1 MYLQL
6 LRRLEDNSCYSLRK
20 RSRIERVYF
29 YKLIHMVPITI
40 IFHASLYSHNITFF
54 FCLSSFASNVIYYVL
69 FLLYVVIVGKQA
81 SKMWTL
87 QLALKVPSLHSEG
100 SKGYIAIKPIRLSS
114 QLGSSH
120 CLSLQGWGDEESI
133 WLDSVF
139 RIGTQYEHAVNS
151 NVSPIQL
158 SYEGQLF
165 IRYSLL

>member
-6 LRRLEDNSCYSLRK
+6 LSRLEDNSCYSLRK
-20 RSRIERVYF
+20 RSRIEKVYF
-29 YKLIHMVPITI
+29 YKLIHTVPITI
-40 IFHASLYSHNITFF
+40 IFHASLYPHNITFF
-54 FCLSSFASNVIYYVL
+54 FCLSSFTSNVIYYVL
-69 FLLYVVIVGKQA
+69 VLLCVVIVGKQG

-100 SKGYIAIKPIRLSS
+100 SKGHIAVKPIRLSS

-120 CLSLQGWGDEESI
+120 CLSLQGWGNEESI

-139 RIGTQYEHAVNS
+139 RTGIQCEHTVNS
-151 NVSPIQL
+151 NISPIQL
-158 SYEGQLF
+158 SDEGQLF